1 MIVDYH
7 THTALCKH
15 GSGTVQD
22 FVLRAIEL
30 GLDEIGCSEHI
41 PMPERFDEV
50 HRMTLD
56 EYNAIYA
63 PAVSDAAERFKG
75 SITVRRGIE
84 ADFFAGTEA
93 WVRRFIDENEFDYV
107 IGSVHFLGEWGFDN
121 PVFVHRYEERDI
133 DQTYEQ
139 YFATVANSARSGLFD
154 VIAHCDLVKKFGH
167 RPTKSMAEPM
177 RAMMQVIRD
186 HDLAIEINTSGLRKP
201 VAEPYPGAELLAL
214 AKELRVPITLGS
226 DAHVPEDVAAGF
238 TEAVEL
244 LEHYARGRL
253 SVFEKRQRKDVR
265 VSRLRKARRG
275 DSRLTKAN
283 DRVS

>member
-22 FVLRAIEL
+22 FVVRAIQL

-56 EYNAIYA
+56 EYYAVYA
-63 PAVSDAAERFKG
+63 PAVSEAAERFKG
-75 SITVRRGIE
+75 SIVVRRGIE

-93 WVRRFIDENEFDYV
+93 WVRRFIDENDFDYV

-139 YFATVANSARSGLFD
+139 YFATVASSARSGLFD
-154 VIAHCDLVKKFGH
+154 IIAHCDLVKKFGH
-167 RPTKSMAEPM
+167 RPTKNMIEPM
-177 RAMMQVIRD
+177 RAMMQAIRE

-201 VAEPYPGAELLAL
+201 VAEAYPGADLLDL
-214 AKELRVPITLGS
+214 AKELSVPITLGS
-226 DAHVPEDVAAGF
+226 DAHAPEDVAAGF
-238 TEAVEL
+238 ADAVEL
-244 LEHYARGRL
+244 IEHYAGGRL
-253 SVFEKRQRKDVR
+253 STFEKRQRKEVR
-265 VSRLRKARRG
+265 VSRLPKDRRAA
-275 DSRLTKAN
+275 SHPTTTKA
-283 DRVS
+283 V

>member
-15 GSGTVQD
+15 GTGSVED
-22 FVLRAIEL
+22 VVVRAIEL

-41 PMPERFDEV
+41 PMPDRFDEV
-50 HRMTLD
+50 HRMTLE
-56 EYNAIYA
+56 EYTDIYA
-63 PAVSDAAERFKG
+63 PAVFEASERYKS
-75 SITVRRGIE
+75 SIVVRRAIE

-93 WVRRFIDENEFDYV
+93 WVQRFIDENDFDYV
-107 IGSVHFLGEWGFDN
+107 IGSVHFLGAWGFDN

-139 YFATVANSARSGLFD
+139 YFATVAASARSGLFD
-154 VIAHCDLVKKFGH
+154 IIAHCDLVKKFGH

-177 RAMMQVIRD
+177 RAMMEEIRR

-201 VAEPYPGAELLAL
+201 VGEPYPGADILAL

-226 DAHVPEDVAAGF
+226 DAHSVEDVAAGF
-238 TEAVEL
+238 AEAVEL
-244 LEHYARGRL
+244 VEHYAGGRL
-253 SVFEKRQRKDVR
+253 SVFEKRQRKEVR
-265 VSRLRKARRG
+265 VSRLSKARTAEVHP
-275 DSRLTKAN
+275 TKAKA
-283 DRVS
+283 R